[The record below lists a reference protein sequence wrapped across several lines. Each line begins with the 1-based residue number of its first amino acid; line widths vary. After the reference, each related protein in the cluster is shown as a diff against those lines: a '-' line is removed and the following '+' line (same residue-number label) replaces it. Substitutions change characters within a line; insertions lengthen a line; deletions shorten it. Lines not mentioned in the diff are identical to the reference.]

1 MRSQLDFKPLLEL
14 LGLMIGGMLL
24 SALGIQFLG
33 LEITTATAQTAPY
46 SFLAAVALSL
56 IFSFGL
62 PALLWLKWRGNLV
75 SASEP
80 KSKNIS
86 LYIKALVLFV
96 ALMLVAD
103 YFMAWFTAFLELRGW
118 SELTAEPFNMT
129 AVRDLL
135 THKNILPYTIVAVSI
150 IPAVVEELFF
160 RRVIFTYLYKSS
172 KSFWTPAILSSLFFS
187 GMHNHFL
194 SFVPIFLLG
203 LALAF
208 AYYATKNIWTPI
220 LLHAANNAFSIF
232 VLHEDLDGEV
242 STHWILALIAAM
254 SAVYLLQSGTA
265 QNAEKSV

>member
-1 MRSQLDFKPLLEL
+1 MRSQLDFRPLLEL
-14 LGLMIGGMLL
+14 LGLMIGGMLV
-24 SALGIQFLG
+24 SALGIQILG
-33 LEITTATAQTAPY
+33 LEITATTAQTAPY
-46 SFLAAVALSL
+46 NFLVAVAISL

-62 PALLWLKWRGNLV
+62 PALLWLKWRGDLV

-80 KSKNIS
+80 KSKDIS
-86 LYIKALVLFV
+86 IYAKALVLFV

-129 AVRDLL
+129 AVRDLVS
-135 THKNILPYTIVAVSI
+135 HENMLPFTIVVVSI

-160 RRVIFTYLYKSS
+160 RRIIFTYLYKSS

-187 GMHNHFL
+187 GLHNHFL
-194 SFVPIFLLG
+194 SFIPIFLLG

-208 AYYATKNIWTPI
+208 AYYTTRNIWTPI

-232 VLHEDLDGEV
+232 ILHDDLDSEA
-242 STHWILALIAAM
+242 STHWALALIAAM

>member
-1 MRSQLDFKPLLEL
+1 
-14 LGLMIGGMLL
+14 
-24 SALGIQFLG
+24 
-33 LEITTATAQTAPY
+33 
-46 SFLAAVALSL
+46 
-56 IFSFGL
+56 
-62 PALLWLKWRGNLV
+62 
-75 SASEP
+75 
-80 KSKNIS
+80 
-86 LYIKALVLFV
+86 
-96 ALMLVAD
+96 
-103 YFMAWFTAFLELRGW
+103 
-118 SELTAEPFNMT
+118 MT